1 MMRFFVTQLE
11 NLLLLA
17 IGFAL
22 GWYLVTALPRQITV
36 GSFPNWLVAVALATM
51 LLAIGGR
58 FVFDGTFQ
66 GLGIGLML
74 SSSGAATLLIYEVI
88 R

>member
-1 MMRFFVTQLE
+1 MMRFVVTQLE

-17 IGFAL
+17 MGFAL
-22 GWYLVTALPRQITV
+22 GWYLVASLPGQITIA
-36 GSFPNWLVAVALATM
+36 SCPRWLPAVALATV
-51 LLAIGGR
+51 LLALGGR

-66 GLGIGLML
+66 ALGIGLML
-74 SSSGAATLLIYEVI
+74 SSSAAATLLIHEVI

>member
-1 MMRFFVTQLE
+1 MMRFVVTQLE

-17 IGFAL
+17 IGFSL
-22 GWYLVTALPRQITV
+22 GWYLVASLPGQITV
-36 GSFPNWLVAVALATM
+36 ASCPRWLPAAALATV
-51 LLAIGGR
+51 LLALGGR

-66 GLGIGLML
+66 ALGIGLML
-74 SSSGAATLLIYEVI
+74 SSSAAATLLIYEVI

>member
-1 MMRFFVTQLE
+1 MRFVVIQLE

-17 IGFAL
+17 MGFAL
-22 GWYLVTALPRQITV
+22 GWYLVASLPGQITV
-36 GSFPNWLVAVALATM
+36 ASCPPWLPAVALATV
-51 LLAIGGR
+51 LVALGGR

-66 GLGIGLML
+66 ALGIGLML
-74 SSSGAATLLIYEVI
+74 SSSVATMLLMYGVI

>member
-1 MMRFFVTQLE
+1 MMRFVVVQLE

-17 IGFAL
+17 MGFAL
-22 GWYLVTALPRQITV
+22 GWYLVTTLPRYVTV
-36 GSFPNWLVAVALATM
+36 ASCPNWLTAVALATV
-51 LLAIGGR
+51 LLAVGGR
-58 FVFDGTFQ
+58 LVFDGTLQ
-66 GLGIGLML
+66 ALGIGLML